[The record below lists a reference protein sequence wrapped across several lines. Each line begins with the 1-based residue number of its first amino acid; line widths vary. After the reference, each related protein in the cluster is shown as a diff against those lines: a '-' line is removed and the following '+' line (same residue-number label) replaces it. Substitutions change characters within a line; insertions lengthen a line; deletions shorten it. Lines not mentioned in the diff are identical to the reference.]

1 MLVVASIRISI
12 IYLFI
17 YVWRKDELVS
27 IVWLRLAF
35 SGHVILFY
43 CIVLMAA
50 KESVVCRELAG

>member
-50 KESVVCRELAG
+50 K